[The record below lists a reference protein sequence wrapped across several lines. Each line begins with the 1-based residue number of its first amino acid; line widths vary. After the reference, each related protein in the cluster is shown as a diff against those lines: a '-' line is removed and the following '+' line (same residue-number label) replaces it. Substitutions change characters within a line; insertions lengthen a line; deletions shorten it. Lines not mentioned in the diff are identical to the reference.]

1 MQTFLIGTRGLGFK
15 VVLFKD
21 KRICLPQFLF
31 KLYLLNPAVVQ
42 KKKKR
47 LSSQHYVNSTVA
59 RTNSLM
65 QEEPLLKPMQFI
77 FQGMFTPS
85 C

>member
-1 MQTFLIGTRGLGFK
+1 M
-15 VVLFKD
+15 VLFKD

-31 KLYLLNPAVVQ
+31 KVYLLNPAVVQ
-42 KKKKR
+42 KKPR

-65 QEEPLLKPMQFI
+65 QEEPLWKRMQFI
-77 FQGMFTPS
+77 FQGMFIPS
-85 C
+85 S